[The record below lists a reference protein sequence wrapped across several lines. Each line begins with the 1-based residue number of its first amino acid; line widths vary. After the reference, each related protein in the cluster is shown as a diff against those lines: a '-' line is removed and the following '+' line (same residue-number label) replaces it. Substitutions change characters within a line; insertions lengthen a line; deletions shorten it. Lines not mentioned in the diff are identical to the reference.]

1 MARVSKTE
9 RDEAIERLRGWL
21 KPGDTVHVICRH
33 VSRSGMMRILSPIK
47 MEACE
52 QCRGT
57 GLQETGSACGYCRSG
72 VQTAHLGYNVARAL
86 GWRPDKD
93 QGVYVHGCGMD
104 MGFHLVY
111 ELSHVLFGAGYP
123 CSGDRCSSP
132 DHHASLCECGHQHYH
147 HLSNAKGTRRERCEV
162 KGCKCRLPKLVTPPR
177 GEGVVHT
184 DGYALKHAW
193 L

>member
-1 MARVSKTE
+1 MTKTQKHE

-33 VSRSGMMRILSPIK
+33 VSRSGMLRILSPIK

-52 QCRGT
+52 QCHGT
-57 GLQETGSACGYCRSG
+57 GLQDTGSACGYCRGG

-93 QGVYVHGCGMD
+93 QGVYVAGCGMD

-111 ELSHVLFGAGYP
+111 ELSGVLFGAGYE
-123 CSGDRCSSP
+123 CTGAACSSP
-132 DHHASLCECGHQHYH
+132 EHQ
-147 HLSNAKGTRRERCEV
+147 RRECKCEHGSYEHNRMGRKGDSCEV
-162 KGCKCRLPKLVTPPR
+162 EGCGCKHWRPLPDKR
-177 GEGVVHT
+177 GAGIVHK
-184 DGYALKHAW
+184 DGGYALKHSW